1 MEEETKLEELKIEA
15 EFLQRQKEADLTAK
29 QVQLQIEM
37 EKSAA
42 KLKIYKDYPVGT
54 RCCCNVA
61 IRLQSDRDVA
71 QHKSNIAAT
80 SSLQRYLY
88 VVSATL

>member
-1 MEEETKLEELKIEA
+1 MVKILTLKDKRLLD
-15 EFLQRQKEADLTAK
+15 FLAN
-29 QVQLQIEM
+29 
-37 EKSAA
+37 
-42 KLKIYKDYPVGT
+42 PVGT

-71 QHKSNIAAT
+71 QHKSNVVAT